1 MDMLCVNC
9 MTISFQR
16 DSSGFVSL
24 ISYMLILY
32 GFLSDLIIF
41 NEKIMMLE
49 VIGAVIIL
57 TATMT
62 VATIKLCEAFSLR
75 KKQLT
80 QVGVKE
86 NESEL

>member
-1 MDMLCVNC
+1 MA
-9 MTISFQR
+9 
-16 DSSGFVSL
+16 
-24 ISYMLILY
+24 
-32 GFLSDLIIF
+32 
-41 NEKIMMLE
+41 LE

-62 VATIKLCEAFSLR
+62 VATIKLCEAYSLR

-80 QVGVKE
+80 QVGEKA

>member
-32 GFLSDLIIF
+32 GFLSDVIIF
-41 NEKIMMLE
+41 NEKIMLLE
-49 VIGAVIIL
+49 VMGAFTIL
-57 TATMT
+57 TVTMT
-62 VATIKLCEAFSLR
+62 VATIKLCEAYS
-75 KKQLT
+75 
-80 QVGVKE
+80 
-86 NESEL
+86 